1 MRRMQ
6 GMAVAA
12 ALAAAF
18 ASAAGGCSMRE
29 ADQAAVRLAG
39 PTVLK
44 TGATVVAVPGRALRV
59 GATGGR
65 PTIVVDGLAFDAAPG
80 VLYELHL
87 QRGDGKRALLG
98 VVNFYNQGAPG
109 YGGAP
114 ANAGRQAFDAT
125 EALRRL
131 GGPAAA
137 LVFEPTSGVTGG
149 PPARANPK
157 ARVRFASIR
166 LEYR

>member
-1 MRRMQ
+1 MQ

-44 TGATVVAVPGRALRV
+44 TGATVVAVPGRPLRAG
-59 GATGGR
+59 GAGR
-65 PTIVVDGLAFDAAPG
+65 PTIVVDGLAFDDAPG

-98 VVNFYNQGAPG
+98 VVNFYNQSAPAYG
-109 YGGAP
+109 GGAP
-114 ANAGRQAFDAT
+114 AAAGTQTFDAT
-125 EALRRL
+125 DALRRL
-131 GGPAAA
+131 GGRAAA

>member
-1 MRRMQ
+1 MLRI
-6 GMAVAA
+6 AAAA
-12 ALAAAF
+12 ALAAALV
-18 ASAAGGCSMRE
+18 SAATGGCSMRKP
-29 ADQAAVRLAG
+29 DPAAVRLAG
-39 PTVLK
+39 PTVLH
-44 TGATVVAVPGRALRV
+44 TGATVVAIPPSRSLRA
-59 GATGGR
+59 AAAGGR
-65 PTIVVDGLAFDAAPG
+65 PTIVVDGLAFDAPPG

-114 ANAGRQAFDAT
+114 ASAGTQTFDAT
-125 EALRRL
+125 EALRGL

-137 LVFEPTSGVTGG
+137 LVFEPSTGVSGG

-157 ARVRFASIR
+157 ARVRFGSIR

>member
-1 MRRMQ
+1 MH
-6 GMAVAA
+6 GMAISA

-39 PTVLK
+39 PTVLR
-44 TGATVVAVPGRALRV
+44 TGATVVALPGRALRAG
-59 GATGGR
+59 GAGR

-87 QRGDGKRALLG
+87 QRGDGKRQLLG

-109 YGGAP
+109 YGGTP
-114 ANAGRQAFDAT
+114 ANAGTQAFDAT